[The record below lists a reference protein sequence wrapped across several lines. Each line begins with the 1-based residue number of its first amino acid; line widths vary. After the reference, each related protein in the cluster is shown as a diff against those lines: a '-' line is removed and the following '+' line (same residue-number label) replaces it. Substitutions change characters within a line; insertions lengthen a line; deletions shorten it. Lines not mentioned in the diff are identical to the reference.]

1 MSFTPAQIA
10 YLDANSDSVEARRI
24 FEVGFASG
32 TVRLIEGSTPWSDG
46 TDTWFAAHGVIQ
58 AAGIR
63 ASGVMD
69 AHPAQY
75 RFSVGISTLSLDE
88 AGAAA
93 ARADLSLAHMTDEA
107 EWRDAVIHQRLVLF
121 VDGVAVGPAIHIH
134 RGRISDIRRI
144 ETARDDYFS
153 ITAEGPFQ
161 DRNATLLGKYTDR
174 DQRMRSGGDKGC
186 EYAAQYE
193 ISGAEFTGW
202 LTQ

>member
-1 MSFTPAQIA
+1 MSFTTAQIA
-10 YLDANSDSVEARRI
+10 YLDANRDSIEARRT

-32 TVRLIEGSTPWSDG
+32 AVRLIEGSTPWSDG
-46 TDTWFAAHGVIQ
+46 VNTWLAAHGVIQ
-58 AAGIR
+58 ASGIR

-69 AHPAQY
+69 AHPATY
-75 RFSVGISTLSLDE
+75 RFGLVNAGLSM
-88 AGAAA
+88 
-93 ARADLSLAHMTDEA
+93 AHMNDEA

-121 VDGVAVGPAIHIH
+121 IDGEAVGPAIHIH
-134 RGRISDIRRI
+134 RGKISDIRRI
-144 ETARDDYFS
+144 ETVRDDYFS

-186 EYAAQYE
+186 EYVAQYE
-193 ISGAEFTGW
+193 ISDAEFTGW

>member
-1 MSFTPAQIA
+1 MSFTTAQIA
-10 YLDANSDSVEARRI
+10 FLDANRDRIEARRT

-32 TVRLIEGSTPWSDG
+32 TVRMIEGSTPWSDG
-46 TDTWFAAHGVIQ
+46 TRTWLAAHGVIQ
-58 AAGIR
+58 ASGIR

-75 RFSVGISTLSLDE
+75 RFGMVSAE
-88 AGAAA
+88 
-93 ARADLSLAHMTDEA
+93 LSLAHMTDEA

-121 VDGVAVGPAIHIH
+121 IDGEAVGPAIHIH

-144 ETARDDYFS
+144 ETADADYFS

-161 DRNATLLGKYTDR
+161 DRNATLLGRYTDR
-174 DQRMRSGGDKGC
+174 DQRMRSGGDRGC

>member
-1 MSFTPAQIA
+1 MSFTAAQIA
-10 YLDANSDSVEARRI
+10 FLDANSDSIEARRT

-32 TVRLIEGSTPWSDG
+32 TVRLIEGSTPWPDG
-46 TDTWFAAHGVIQ
+46 SNTWLAAHGVIQ

-75 RFSVGISTLSLDE
+75 RFGMVSPE
-88 AGAAA
+88 
-93 ARADLSLAHMTDEA
+93 LSLAHMNDEA

-121 VDGVAVGPAIHIH
+121 VDGEAVGPAIHIH
-134 RGRISDIRRI
+134 RGKISDIRRI
-144 ETARDDYFS
+144 ETVRDDYFS

-161 DRNATLLGKYTDR
+161 DRNSTLLGKYTDR
-174 DQRMRSGGDKGC
+174 DQRMRSPGDKGC

-193 ISGAEFTGW
+193 VSGAEFTGW